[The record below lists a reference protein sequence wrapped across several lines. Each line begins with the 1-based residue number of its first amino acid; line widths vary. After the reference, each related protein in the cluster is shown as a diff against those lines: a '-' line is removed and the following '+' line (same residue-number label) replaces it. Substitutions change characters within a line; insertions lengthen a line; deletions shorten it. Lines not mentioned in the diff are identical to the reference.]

1 MLGNDRHRRAERE
14 QRAGGP
20 AAEDEVGAQVVG
32 DRGLLEQRLGGAD
45 ERGVGGEEDDGR
57 ERDGGEVAGGQ
68 IAAVAEA
75 GVAGEVEREPG
86 QHPRDGELG
95 EVEDDPVDG
104 APPDQ
109 VGGERGGHLDHHHL
123 GDPVREEEREGERRG
138 EGLLAHLAVD
148 LDGEELADEDERG
161 EDPELGVEGAE
172 VARAERRQRDENGD
186 ARRADEPEVEGE
198 RGL

>member
-1 MLGNDRHRRAERE
+1 MTAT
-14 QRAGGP
+14 GGP
-20 AAEDEVGAQVVG
+20 SANSVPADQLRKTRSARRWSAIEDFWSSASAV
-32 DRGLLEQRLGGAD
+32 RTS
-45 ERGVGGEEDDGR
+45 RGVRGEEDDGR
-57 ERDGGEVAGGQ
+57 ERDGREVAGGQ
-68 IAAVAEA
+68 VAAVAEA
-75 GVAGEVEREPG
+75 GAAGEVEREPG

-104 APPDQ
+104 AAPDQ

-148 LDGEELADEDERG
+148 LDREQLADQDEPG

-172 VARAERRQRDENGD
+172 VARAERRQRDQYGD
-186 ARRADEPEVEGE
+186 ARRADEPQVEGE